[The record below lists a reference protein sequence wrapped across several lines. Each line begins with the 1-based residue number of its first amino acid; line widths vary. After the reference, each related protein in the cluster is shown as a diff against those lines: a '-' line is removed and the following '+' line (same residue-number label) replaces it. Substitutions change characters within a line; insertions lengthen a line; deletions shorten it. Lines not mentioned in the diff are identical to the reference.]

1 MTEQSSRDQWTSPAL
16 HPAGTDWTDAQRPA
30 EDATASQT
38 AVYESADHQ
47 STSDEHRVG
56 GTPVNEPGALQRAAE
71 HAGEESPADGDG
83 LDAVDASVPADHL
96 NRHPTDPEEPS
107 PVTSAPDAELT
118 AEPHTSIV
126 DRGDV
131 DSPDPAGAADIPNG
145 ATGAEGYP
153 DDAKRAAQE
162 PEAAAEPDHPAEE
175 ADTGQPV
182 HDIEENATAT
192 DQPVALDVNGSGEL
206 LPSDVLREP
215 VLALLDAETTDRFQA
230 RWQRLQLLFID
241 DPRTVTGQ
249 AGALVDEV
257 VTALHEAVDRR
268 RLALEDWQSGDRV
281 DAHTGDTERLRVAVR
296 RYRDFLG
303 QLLGQ

>member
-1 MTEQSSRDQWTSPAL
+1 MTEQSTRDQWTSPAPR
-16 HPAGTDWTDAQRPA
+16 PAGTDWTDAQRPA

-38 AVYESADHQ
+38 AVDEPADHQ

-56 GTPVNEPGALQRAAE
+56 GTAVNEPGALQRAAE
-71 HAGEESPADGDG
+71 PAGEESPADGDG
-83 LDAVDASVPADHL
+83 LDAIDTSPPADHL
-96 NRHPTDPEEPS
+96 NRHPADPEQPS
-107 PVTSAPDAELT
+107 TATSASDAELA
-118 AEPHTSIV
+118 AEPHTGIV
-126 DRGDV
+126 DRRDV
-131 DSPDPAGAADIPNG
+131 ASPDITAAADVPNE
-145 ATGAEGYP
+145 ANGAEGYP
-153 DDAKRAAQE
+153 GDEARAVQE
-162 PEAAAEPDHPAEE
+162 PDAAAEPDHLARE

-182 HDIEENATAT
+182 HDVEQRANAT
-192 DQPVALDVNGSGEL
+192 DHPVALDVNGSGEL

-215 VLALLDAETTDRFQA
+215 VVALLDAETTDRFQA
-230 RWQRLQLLFID
+230 RWQRLQLQFID
-241 DPRTVTGQ
+241 DPHTVTGQ
-249 AGALVDEV
+249 AGALVDDV